1 MYTVYILYSSTT
13 QKYYVGQTQNLENRL
28 IEHNAG
34 ETKSLRTGM
43 LVQYLQEL
51 IQYVQELIQ
60 YLQALVYACS
70 SNFSLFRLKIVEI

>member
-43 LVQYLQEL
+43 PWSLVWRTIVSTRQESM
-51 IQYVQELIQ
+51 
-60 YLQALVYACS
+60 ALEKK
-70 SNFSLFRLKIVEI
+70 LKNIGARRFLATR

>member
-43 LVQYLQEL
+43 PS
-51 IQYVQELIQ
+51 ITPIM
-60 YLQALVYACS
+60 S
-70 SNFSLFRLKIVEI
+70 F